1 MLDFEQFGLP
11 KNGVVGLVGHNGA
24 GKSTLLR
31 LLALLEAPTE
41 GQVLW
46 NGTAVSQRARTA
58 LRRRVTL
65 VEQRPILLR
74 GTVRD
79 NLAYGLELREL
90 GRTAVNGIIGE
101 VVEKLGLAP
110 LLGRRRNEL
119 SDGEIQRVAVAR
131 ALVLRT
137 EVLLLDEPTSSD
149 DRAAASALYRTLA
162 AEVSSRCASRLT
174 SSKMRTA
181 WPTISARSRTAGCR
195 RSHRRTCFEWSCPPA
210 RA

>member
-1 MLDFEQFGLP
+1 MACCRSAVHWAASSGPTPAERSCSAVVELRQVRHRYEGRVVLDFEQFGLP

-41 GQVLW
+41 GQVVW

-137 EVLLLDEPTSSD
+137 EVLLLDEPTSSA

-162 AEVSSRCASRLT
+162 AE
-174 SSKMRTA
+174 
-181 WPTISARSRTAGCR
+181 
-195 RSHRRTCFEWSCPPA
+195 